1 MGIWVSMSVI
11 WGIIDSME
19 IALVLLFDARHGLC
33 SSFARLFYYVIFV
46 SLKEFS

>member
-11 WGIIDSME
+11 RGFVDSME

-33 SSFARLFYYVIFV
+33 SSFARLFYYIIFL
-46 SLKEFS
+46 SPKEFS